1 MLSPQDS
8 VRPSVIRATPRPSP
22 ALAAPL
28 LSPVSAAPRLSL
40 SPGVS
45 ALRIGSADLGHG
57 PGPLDGAWWPKSRDL
72 SLELPSLVGAL
83 DLIWGRITRLT
94 INPEHWS
101 VMPKKVPVAGH
112 VVHVGWFVGE
122 QDPHKLLVLSYRTG
136 RWDLLIVPP
145 GTPRATAERLMA
157 AAADPGNV
165 RTASELLAQ
174 ADPDRGADAA
184 WEAEGGPAG
193 LIRPER
199 AA

>member
-1 MLSPQDS
+1 MLSSQDS
-8 VRPSVIRATPRPSP
+8 AHPTAARTVPRPPP
-22 ALAAPL
+22 AP
-28 LSPVSAAPRLSL
+28 PAPRLSL

-45 ALRIGSADLGHG
+45 ALRIGSAELGHG

-83 DLIWGRITRLT
+83 DLLWGRITRVT
-94 INPEHWS
+94 VNPLYWPT
-101 VMPKKVPVAGH
+101 VPKKVPVAGH
-112 VVHVGWFVGE
+112 VVHVGWFVEE

-145 GTPRATAERLMA
+145 QTPAATAAWLMA
-157 AAADPGNV
+157 AAADPANV
-165 RTASELLAQ
+165 RTASELMAQ

-193 LIRPER
+193 LARPER